1 MNDRLHALPVLKRSL
16 LALLAACA
24 LAGCGIMPDR
34 SSIRTAAADARP
46 GENQSLVRGR
56 IRIVVDGQDHVHG
69 LLDRPAMLLFHR
81 GQGRMMATPE
91 ADREG
96 RFAWTLPAGDY
107 GVALLRGGPP
117 PTQSPM
123 LMPGGALAMVHGLV
137 DPGIE
142 FVVEPAM
149 THELGTLVV
158 EIESKRAR
166 DILGQP
172 KVFARLLAL
181 RVEPAPVPA
190 AGAASSPFRV
200 ITRPSVR
207 RPRPDTQSADLLESA
222 RTAIEVAREGVDSR
236 P

>member
-1 MNDRLHALPVLKRSL
+1 MNDTRRQLTVQRRPL
-16 LALLAACA
+16 LALLAAYA
-24 LAGCGIMPDR
+24 LAGCGLMPDVT
-34 SSIRTAAADARP
+34 SIRNASPATSP
-46 GENQSLVRGR
+46 GEGQSRVRGR

-69 LLDRPAMLLFHR
+69 LLDRPAMQLFHR

-91 ADREG
+91 SDSQG
-96 RFAWTLPAGDY
+96 RFAWTLPAGEY
-107 GVALLRGGPP
+107 GVAVLRGGLT

-123 LMPGGALAMVHGLV
+123 LMPSGALAMVHGLV

-142 FVVEPAM
+142 FVVEPGR

-158 EIESKRAR
+158 EIESRRAR

-181 RVEPAPVPA
+181 RVEPAPAPA
-190 AGAASSPFRV
+190 AGIVPSTFRL
-200 ITRPSVR
+200 IRPQ
-207 RPRPDTQSADLLESA
+207 PPKQ
-222 RTAIEVAREGVDSR
+222 